1 MIIIIIKIFVYIE
14 NLFKYLKE
22 IGFILDTLL
31 KYYVYFKTNFF
42 INNIAI
48 NATIKSASIKVG
60 VLK

>member
-1 MIIIIIKIFVYIE
+1 VIIIIIKIFVYIE

-22 IGFILDTLL
+22 IRFILDTLL

-48 NATIKSASIKVG
+48 NATIKSAGIKVG

>member
-1 MIIIIIKIFVYIE
+1 ME

-22 IGFILDTLL
+22 IRFILDTLL

>member
-1 MIIIIIKIFVYIE
+1 VTIIIIKIFVYIE

-22 IGFILDTLL
+22 IRFILDTLL

>member
-48 NATIKSASIKVG
+48 NATIKSASISVG